1 MLAAGAIV
9 PLTLQLADGN
19 EKARVY
25 VKVIDPSH
33 DIVFASELPHVA
45 GGLYQIRSFTMPE
58 VEFIVAQYWVDGKTL
73 SDGGEY
79 ERVSETFERLAF
91 PESPDIR
98 PLFDEYAPKKDD
110 FYIGKITEVKDDEF
124 ITGVMCSNSS
134 SGY

>member
-1 MLAAGAIV
+1 MLVAGAIV

-25 VKVIDPSH
+25 VKVLDPNQE
-33 DIVFASELPHVA
+33 IVFASELLHVG
-45 GGLYQIRSFTMPE
+45 GGLYQVRSFAMPE
-58 VEFIVAQYWVDGKTL
+58 VDFVVAQYWVDGKTSL
-73 SDGGEY
+73 GGEY